1 MLLFTQYSICYCL
14 VSESAAAAA
23 AAADFLVN
31 LELVVMDLH
40 LEELDQEKLQ

>member
-14 VSESAAAAA
+14 VSESAAA

-40 LEELDQEKLQ
+40 LEELDREKLQ

>member
-23 AAADFLVN
+23 DDFLVN

-40 LEELDQEKLQ
+40 LEELDQGKLQ